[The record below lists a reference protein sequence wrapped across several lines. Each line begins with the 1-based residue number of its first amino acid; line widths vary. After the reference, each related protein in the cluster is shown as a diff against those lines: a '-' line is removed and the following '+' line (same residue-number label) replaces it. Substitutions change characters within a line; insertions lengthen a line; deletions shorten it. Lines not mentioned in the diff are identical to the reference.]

1 MFYKWECENCENIDR
16 HCANCKGTFQT
27 LAIAHDRKL
36 YCHSCV
42 KASETISIPCKH
54 CNTHLRY
61 ESTFGI
67 GFCLT
72 TNECKLCKSITCLRC
87 NKIKTERV
95 DVWAFNR
102 KRPICFDCIKTKYI
116 LVTSGGTISM
126 VSDNM
131 VEHVHSTYD
140 MEEP

>member
-1 MFYKWECENCENIDR
+1 MDR
-16 HCANCKGTFQT
+16 NLSRQCAHCKGTFST
-27 LAIAHDRKL
+27 FVLALDGKQ
-36 YCHSCV
+36 YCERCAN
-42 KASETISIPCKH
+42 ASTTVSIPCKH

-72 TNECKLCKSITCLRC
+72 TNECKLCKAITCLGC
-87 NKIKTERV
+87 DKIKTERV

-102 KRPICFDCIKTKYI
+102 KRPICFDCMKTKYTF
-116 LVTSGGTISM
+116 VTTGGNIEMISN
-126 VSDNM
+126 NM
-131 VEHVHSTYD
+131 VEHVHSTCN